1 MESDIAIT
9 RQNLAFIMSSLQIH
23 VTIQILKTDGVL
35 VKWAVTLVCK
45 WGKYSVNYHV
55 TVYILVAN
63 IVSMIWI
70 ASSIYKRL
78 IVKDVVP

>member
-1 MESDIAIT
+1 
-9 RQNLAFIMSSLQIH
+9 
-23 VTIQILKTDGVL
+23 
-35 VKWAVTLVCK
+35 
-45 WGKYSVNYHV
+45 VNYHV